1 MTAKLKLL
9 LLLLVGSLPAFSYD
23 HRTDSVQAARQGII
37 KLVVARLERDHY
49 SPKEIDDVY
58 SKAVW
63 KRFITAIDDY
73 RSLFLQA
80 DIAQLKAYETTIDE
94 ELHAGDVRFFNV
106 AFPLY
111 QQRVKDAARITD
123 SILQQPVSLKSKE
136 EVLLNR
142 HDAAYAA
149 DEKELVAIWRKRLT
163 YEVLKKMLES
173 SATDSVGKL
182 SLAQQEKL
190 ARGKVQRW
198 FKRSFSSM
206 QVATAEDSKFAL
218 YVNAVVFEMDPHTSY
233 NPPADARLLQ
243 EQMAHRY
250 YGLGMELDVKN
261 EEIFIRR
268 LINGGAALRSGLV
281 QENDHLLQVS
291 SKSGDMVEVAGM
303 PLNDVSRLIRG
314 DKGTTV
320 KLVLRRN
327 NGKEA
332 MVAIERG
339 VVIEDETAAKS
350 AVIHQQNKK
359 IGYIYLPSFYADFER
374 REGVHCADDIA
385 KELMLLQQQSVDGI
399 VMDLRNNPGGSL
411 DEVVKMLGLFLPPG
425 PKVQLKK
432 RDGVAVY
439 NTDSTQ
445 AWVYKGPLTVL
456 INENSASAAEIF
468 AAAIQDYHRGIIIG
482 SASSYGKGT
491 AQATLP
497 MGKAGDPDKGIPTQ
511 LFGSI
516 ALTQHKFYR
525 VNGSST
531 QQKGVIPDILL
542 PGVTAYMKV
551 QERDNATALPW
562 DTIPGTLYSDMQL
575 PVADQQLITAGNRLW
590 KEDRVF
596 TGILENTTWMKQHQ
610 DDPVPLS
617 YAGFK
622 QYQQKLQAHIDTLGS
637 IWKLPVSK
645 RLILTGTDIL
655 SNKTSRERYEKW
667 MTATGE
673 DAYLLKTVEIMQQ
686 MGSHL

>member
-1 MTAKLKLL
+1 MTARLKLL
-9 LLLLVGSLPAFSYD
+9 LLLLVVTLPAFSYD
-23 HRTDSVQAARQGII
+23 HHSDSLKAARQGII

-49 SPKEIDDVY
+49 SPKEIGDAY

-73 RSLFLQA
+73 KSLFLQA
-80 DIAQLKAYETTIDE
+80 DIAQLQAYETTIDD
-94 ELHAGDVRFFNV
+94 ELHQGDVRFFNV
-106 AFPLY
+106 AFVLY
-111 QQRVKDAARITD
+111 QQRVKEAAWIAD
-123 SILQQPVSLKSKE
+123 SILQQPVSLRSKE

-142 HDAAYAA
+142 HDAAYPA
-149 DEKELVAIWRKRLT
+149 DENERVAIWRKRLT
-163 YEVLKKMLES
+163 YEVLKRMME
-173 SATDSVGKL
+173 SATADSVGKL
-182 SLAQQEKL
+182 PLAQQEQL

-198 FKRSFSSM
+198 FKRSFSSL
-206 QVATAEDSKFAL
+206 QAGTAEDSKFAL
-218 YVNAVVFEMDPHTSY
+218 YVNAVVFEMDPHTAY

-261 EEIFIRR
+261 EEIFIKR
-268 LINGGAALRSGLV
+268 LINGGAAIRSGLV
-281 QENDHLLQVS
+281 HENDHLVQVS

-320 KLVLRRN
+320 KLVLRKS

-339 VVIEDETAAKS
+339 IVTEDETAARS

-374 REGVHCADDIA
+374 RDGVHCADDIA
-385 KELMLLQQQSVDGI
+385 KEVMLLQKAEVDGI
-399 VMDLRNNPGGSL
+399 VMDMRNNPGGSL

-425 PKVQLKK
+425 PKVQLRK
-432 RDGVAVY
+432 RDGVMLY

-445 AWVYKGPLTVL
+445 PWLYKGPLTVM

-525 VNGSST
+525 VNGAST

-542 PGVTAYMKV
+542 PGVTSYMKV

-562 DTIPGTLYSDMQL
+562 DTIPGTLYSDIQR
-575 PVADQQLITAGNRLW
+575 PEVDQQLITAGNRLW

-596 TGILENTTWMKQHQ
+596 TGVLENTTWMKQHQ
-610 DDPVPLS
+610 EDPVPLS
-617 YAGFK
+617 YDAFK
-622 QYQQKLQAHIDTLGS
+622 QHQQKLQAHIDTLS
-637 IWKLPVSK
+637 NIWKLPPGK
-645 RLILTGTDIL
+645 RMTLTGTDIL
-655 SNKTSRERYEKW
+655 ADKALQQRYEKW
-667 MTATGE
+667 MEATGE
-673 DAYLLKTVEIMQQ
+673 DAYLLKTAEIMQQ
-686 MGSHL
+686 MDSHL